1 LSIPPDEPLPSFAL
15 PAEPAFAPP
24 DEPLPSFALPAE
36 PAFAPP
42 TEALPEFVL
51 PSGRQVVG
59 RGFDLSLGATQ
70 QLRPAS
76 LYIGLL
82 LLGFVGPA
90 ALLGAFMIAH
100 DPAFFEAIFSGDTN
114 VRPPDDIVA
123 AFGILAILTMVAFI
137 GAVIVAVEAGIIA
150 VALLGGQDVGRPLT
164 LREGIVRSRQVFW
177 RLVRGSILLGLW
189 LALVD
194 NIVLLVL
201 GHPIGDSGAPDTA
214 LETTA
219 ASLVAGLPFVY
230 FQSGIVL
237 GDAGAFESLRRSTR
251 LARARWRLALVIG
264 LFTAASGYI
273 ELFGLGA
280 GGDILSRFVDTLHL
294 SLIGDPGRAVA
305 SGALLVVA
313 IVALGSLLLTVAAIV
328 AAPQVV
334 AFVGLTHYAA
344 GLDLARQA
352 VGPSPPTLRL
362 DADGVPEGGVP
373 AGGVPADG
381 VPAGE
386 LSAGTMPVAP
396 ASPWNTPVSSKGT
409 FHWVTRPMLL
419 TIGLSILL
427 ALGGVATL
435 TGTR

>member
-1 LSIPPDEPLPSFAL
+1 VPAERQPSETL
-15 PAEPAFAPP
+15 PADPVPAVR
-24 DEPLPSFALPAE
+24 AE
-36 PAFAPP
+36 PMPEAP
-42 TEALPEFVL
+42 LPEFVL

-59 RGFDLSLGATQ
+59 RGFDLSLRSTQ

-82 LLGFVGPA
+82 LLGLVGPA
-90 ALLGAFMIAH
+90 AMLGAVMVARE
-100 DPAFFEAIFSGDTN
+100 PAFFEALFSGDATA
-114 VRPPDDIVA
+114 RPPADLAA
-123 AFGILAILTMVAFI
+123 AFGILAILVVVASI

-177 RLVRGSILLGLW
+177 RIVGGSFVLGLW

-194 NIVLLVL
+194 NVVVLIL
-201 GHPIGDSGAPDTA
+201 GHPFGAREAPDAA
-214 LETTA
+214 LETTVV
-219 ASLVAGLPFVY
+219 SLVAGLPFVY
-230 FQSGIVL
+230 LQSGIVL

-264 LFTAASGYI
+264 LFAAASGYL

-280 GGDILSRFVDTLHL
+280 GSDLLSRVVDTLHL
-294 SLIGDPGRAVA
+294 SLIGDPIHAAV
-305 SGALLVVA
+305 SGVVLLVA

-334 AFVGLTHYAA
+334 AFVGLTHYSA
-344 GLDLARQA
+344 GLDLARAPQA
-352 VGPSPPTLRL
+352 PSSPTFPTEA
-362 DADGVPEGGVP
+362 DAVPV
-373 AGGVPADG
+373 V
-381 VPAGE
+381 
-386 LSAGTMPVAP
+386 P
-396 ASPWNTPVSSKGT
+396 ASPWSTPVARPRT
-409 FHWVTRPMLL
+409 FHWVTRPMLV

>member
-1 LSIPPDEPLPSFAL
+1 MRTEAVPD
-15 PAEPAFAPP
+15 FAPP
-24 DEPLPSFALPAE
+24 PE

-42 TEALPEFVL
+42 TEPALAPPAEPLAEFVL

-59 RGFDLSLGATQ
+59 RGFDLSLRATQ

-82 LLGFVGPA
+82 LLGLVGPA
-90 ALLGAFMIAH
+90 ALLGAFMVAH
-100 DPAFFEAIFSGDTN
+100 EPAFFEALFSGDTN
-114 VRPPDDIVA
+114 ARPPDDLVG

-150 VALLGGQDVGRPLT
+150 VALLGGQDVGRPLS

-177 RLVRGSILLGLW
+177 RLVGGSIVVGVW

-194 NIVLLVL
+194 NIVVVLL
-201 GHPIGDSGAPDTA
+201 GHPFGDSGAPDTA

-237 GDAGAFESLRRSTR
+237 GDAGAFESLRRSIR

-264 LFTAASGYI
+264 LFSAASGYI

-280 GGDILSRFVDTLHL
+280 GGDILSRLVDTLHL

-305 SGALLVVA
+305 SGALLLVA

-334 AFVGLTHYAA
+334 AFVGLTHYSA

-352 VGPSPPTLRL
+352 AGPSPPSLRV
-362 DADGVPEGGVP
+362 DAD
-373 AGGVPADG
+373 GVPADG
-381 VPAGE
+381 VPVGE
-386 LSAGTMPVAP
+386 LPAGAMPVAV
-396 ASPWNTPVSSKGT
+396 ASPWNTPVSRKGT

-427 ALGGVATL
+427 ALGGVANL